1 MKNKKILLL
10 SIVGCVFVLTSIFNE
25 TLSFFKDEKFIVNKL
40 SYGEIDVDIEED
52 FDKNPDVNFDGS
64 KVKKKIWIEND
75 TNNPALVRVSISTR
89 WINTKDEEEV
99 IEDEE
104 NLVSL
109 NFKEEFNSNGESD
122 NWYKSNDGYYYYKNI
137 LEANGT
143 TAQLLDSVTFNK
155 TDNPLYKDKEFRV
168 EVKAEAVQP
177 NKVNEDGNEYY
188 VYEKLW
194 LNILDFKVHEILK
207 GIVDN
212 YKI

>member
-1 MKNKKILLL
+1 MKNKKILFL
-10 SIVGCVFVLTSIFNE
+10 SIVGCLFVLTSIFNE
-25 TLSFFKDEKFIVNKL
+25 TLSFFKDEKVIVNKF

-52 FDKNPDVNFDGS
+52 FEENPDITFDGS
-64 KVKKKIWIEND
+64 KVKKKVWINNN
-75 TNNPALVRVSISTR
+75 TNNPALIRVSISSR
-89 WINTKDEEEV
+89 WINPKDEEEV
-99 IEDEE
+99 IEDDE
-104 NLVSL
+104 NLVNL

-137 LEANGT
+137 LEAKGK

-155 TDNPLYKDKEFRV
+155 TDNPLYKNKEFRV

-177 NKVNEDGNEYY
+177 NKANEEGNEYY

-194 LNILDFKVHEILK
+194 RNILDDKVHEVLK

>member
-75 TNNPALVRVSISTR
+75 TNNSALVRVSISTR

-143 TAQLLDSVTFNK
+143 TAQLLDSVT
-155 TDNPLYKDKEFRV
+155 
-168 EVKAEAVQP
+168 
-177 NKVNEDGNEYY
+177 
-188 VYEKLW
+188 
-194 LNILDFKVHEILK
+194 
-207 GIVDN
+207 
-212 YKI
+212 